1 MLAPHT
7 ALLKSLVN
15 QLVHGLVVGKLIWL
29 HKGVQCPV
37 RLGWTGTNR
46 FQKGWRGPLQH
57 GDLGIISEWAE
68 VIFSGIKDLALRQ
81 TNLMAAAWVCTW
93 LGLYTHPSPN
103 VFGSLYIIHI
113 SVCKQCA
120 WKLSA
125 TQDPH
130 LIDLHQR

>member
-1 MLAPHT
+1 MHPHT
-7 ALLKSLVN
+7 ALSKSLVN

-29 HKGVQCPV
+29 HTGVQCPV
-37 RLGWTGTNR
+37 DIAVRLGSAETNR

-68 VIFSGIKDLALRQ
+68 VIFSGKKDLTLRQ
-81 TNLMAAAWVCTW
+81 TNTMAAAWGRTW
-93 LGLYTHPSPN
+93 LVLHMHPSPN

-120 WKLSA
+120 
-125 TQDPH
+125 
-130 LIDLHQR
+130 